1 MRFNENLLNLRKQ
14 KGWSQEE
21 LGYKLLIYQ

>member
-1 MRFNENLLNLRKQ
+1 MKFNEILLELRKQ

-21 LGYKLLIYQ
+21 LGEKTNILH